1 MSADDL
7 ARAFDIM
14 LSGAIVILAA
24 AMLFLPGLYRTA
36 VLFIIFGLT
45 LAVAWARLS
54 AFDVALAEAAI
65 GAGLLGALVVG
76 AAYQFERAR
85 REDAGDTGEDGARAS
100 ERDAAS
106 EAGGGTETG

>member
-1 MSADDL
+1 MSPDDL
-7 ARAFDIM
+7 ARAFDVM
-14 LSGAIVILAA
+14 LAGAIVVLAA
-24 AMLFLPGLYRTA
+24 AVLFVPGLYRSA
-36 VLFIIFGLT
+36 VLFITFGLT

-85 REDAGDTGEDGARAS
+85 REEAGITEVDGASDRADGADP
-100 ERDAAS
+100 R
-106 EAGGGTETG
+106 